1 MMAEPE
7 EGLYGFTLHQSHTQK
22 SNPTNKQPSLKK
34 RQPLDLPFYGAERH
48 QIETQTGIS
57 EEIKQESISCNF
69 NCSSSEARY
78 SSASVYAMMMKM
90 KQIQGQLCQ

>member
-22 SNPTNKQPSLKK
+22 SNPTNKQPPLKK
-34 RQPLDLPFYGAERH
+34 RQPLGLPFYGAERH
-48 QIETQTGIS
+48 QIETQKGIS
-57 EEIKQESISCNF
+57 EEIKQESISCRF